1 MARLAETLQPLAP
14 IGDLARTAL
23 RSVGQSGGDVD
34 PSDVVSGIDG
44 CGEDGGSVCRKV
56 LEWTDNQGLADLTEF
71 LVDNVLRIVVVLA
84 VALVVSWLAGRVIHR
99 SMARVGKGAVAVR
112 QQAVRDDPA
121 ATRELELQELRVQQ
135 RTETLASVL
144 TSVTRVAV
152 WTLAAILVLGELG
165 VNLGPLI
172 AGAGIVG
179 VALGFGAQSLVKDF
193 LSGIFMIL
201 EDQYG
206 VGDVVDIGDAVGTVE
221 RVGLRVTELRDAS
234 GVVWYVPNG
243 TIGALG
249 NRSQGYGLAVAD
261 VPIPYGED
269 VEAVSGVLRA
279 EAIAFGRDPEW
290 ADFVLDEEPIVAVE
304 TMTPV
309 AVTFRVQV
317 QTVPGKHLVV
327 ARALR
332 VRLMAALEAAGVR
345 PPTSG
350 PSAQPP
356 LTDAP

>member
-1 MARLAETLQPLAP
+1 VARLAETLQPLAP

-193 LSGIFMIL
+193 LSGIFMVM
-201 EDQYG
+201 EDQFG
-206 VGDVVDIGDAVGTVE
+206 VGDVI
-221 RVGLRVTELRDAS
+221 
-234 GVVWYVPNG
+234 
-243 TIGALG
+243 
-249 NRSQGYGLAVAD
+249 D
-261 VPIPYGED
+261 V
-269 VEAVSGVLRA
+269 
-279 EAIAFGRDPEW
+279 
-290 ADFVLDEEPIVAVE
+290 
-304 TMTPV
+304 
-309 AVTFRVQV
+309 
-317 QTVPGKHLVV
+317 
-327 ARALR
+327 
-332 VRLMAALEAAGVR
+332 
-345 PPTSG
+345 
-350 PSAQPP
+350 
-356 LTDAP
+356 